1 MLKCQTCGQWM
12 GHIQCLQGRPKECS
26 VCASVPAET
35 NNHSTIQPNNH
46 STIQPNN
53 HSTTVNCPAPTSL
66 TLKVK
71 MRTPQILL
79 HRLTRQDLARATRRQ
94 SRRLIS
100 KALKNEAKAS
110 TSVHVHPPPMDRRQ
124 SSRLNPNALKNEA
137 KASTSVH
144 VHPSPMDRR
153 QSSRLNPNALKN
165 EAKASTSVHVHPPP
179 MGHHQAMD
187 LGPVLPH
194 HQAMDLG
201 PVLSHPPPMG
211 HHQAMNL
218 GPVLPHH
225 QAMNLGPVLPHHQA
239 MDLGPVLSHPPRVDT
254 VPGPYIVKVPLHMMY
269 YPHLM
274 SGSMVCNSVSSWSG
288 GQCQWIVKQDTHN
301 EFRFCFSRIYS

>member
-35 NNHSTIQPNNH
+35 NNHSPIQPNNH
-46 STIQPNN
+46 SP
-53 HSTTVNCPAPTSL
+53 TVNCPAPTSL

-71 MRTPQILL
+71 MRTPHILL

-110 TSVHVHPPPMDRRQ
+110 TSVPVHPTPMDRRQ
-124 SSRLNPNALKNEA
+124 SRRLNP
-137 KASTSVH
+137 T
-144 VHPSPMDRR
+144 
-153 QSSRLNPNALKN
+153 ALKN

-179 MGHHQAMD
+179 MD
-187 LGPVLPH
+187 H

-201 PVLSHPPPMG
+201 PVLSHPPPMDHHQAMDLGPVLPHPPPMGHHQAMDLGPVLSHPLPMDHHQAMDLGPVLPHPPPMG
-211 HHQAMNL
+211 HHQAMNV
-218 GPVLPHH
+218 GPVLSHPPP
-225 QAMNLGPVLPHHQA
+225 MGHHQA
-239 MDLGPVLSHPPRVDT
+239 MDLGPVLSHPPRVDA